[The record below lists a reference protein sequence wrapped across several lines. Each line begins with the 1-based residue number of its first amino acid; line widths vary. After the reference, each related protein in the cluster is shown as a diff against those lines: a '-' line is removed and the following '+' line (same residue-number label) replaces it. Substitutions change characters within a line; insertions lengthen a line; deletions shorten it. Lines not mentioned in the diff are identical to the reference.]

1 MWKRTDEKIPMADA
15 KDLTKTNDTRAVQET
30 QHALAADG
38 EELAALLH
46 SDDEGVLLALLKNPA
61 LAEADVTVLLARKNL
76 PTAVIEEICK
86 RRDWLKTYALKK
98 ALACHPHTPRLV
110 SSRLLK
116 ELYLM
121 DLVQI
126 ALLPG
131 VSVELKR
138 NAEDQLA
145 TRLPQLP
152 LGQKITLARRG
163 PPRVAGSLLAEGH
176 PLVVPV
182 ALDNSHLT
190 AAQILKALAREDVPE
205 SVVQAIAQHRKWS
218 CDYNVRLALVRNPAT
233 TLAVS
238 LSFLPELT
246 VSDLHELAAPGILPE
261 PLRKYLEA
269 ETQRR
274 IRASEMSGK
283 EGGLNRSMQH
293 HLIYV
298 CSLKVVLNE
307 ARETVWAFCDREK

>member
-1 MWKRTDEKIPMADA
+1 MADTN
-15 KDLTKTNDTRAVQET
+15 DLTTNNDPRDAPCT
-30 QHALAADG
+30 QRALAASG

-46 SDDEGVLLALLKNPA
+46 SDDDEVLLALLTNPA
-61 LAEADVTVLLARKNL
+61 LAETDVGVLLARKNL
-76 PTAVIEEICK
+76 PTGVVEEICK
-86 RRDWLKTYALKK
+86 RREWSKIYALKK

-110 SSRLLK
+110 SLRLLR

-131 VSVELKR
+131 VSAELKR
-138 NAEDQLA
+138 NAEDQLI

-152 LGQKITLARRG
+152 LGQKITLGRRG
-163 PPRVAGSLLAEGH
+163 PSRVAGLLLAEGH
-176 PLVVPV
+176 ALVVPV
-182 ALDNSHLT
+182 ALDNTHLT
-190 AAQILKALAREDVPE
+190 PAQILKVLAREGVPE

-246 VSDLHELAAPGILPE
+246 VSDLHELSAPGIVPE

-274 IRASEMSGK
+274 IRAGQK
-283 EGGLNRSMQH
+283 LVADKR
-293 HLIYV
+293 L
-298 CSLKVVLNE
+298 
-307 ARETVWAFCDREK
+307 